1 MPLRIPNCIATASR
15 NSGLRS
21 PWQAKVAT
29 FPWCRKLGGAVHD
42 DLHRHLPRENGQQ
55 SGGGERGEKVRFVGM
70 VARFGD
76 ILNRERLIVEIE
88 PRSVFVN
95 VRAGARLPDGP

>member
-1 MPLRIPNCIATASR
+1 
-15 NSGLRS
+15 
-21 PWQAKVAT
+21 
-29 FPWCRKLGGAVHD
+29 
-42 DLHRHLPRENGQQ
+42 
-55 SGGGERGEKVRFVGM
+55 M

-95 VRAGARLPDGP
+95 PEVAVRQ